1 MAPTPPSLSPAAA
14 TPRWPFADAVL
25 AAALAAHKAGTLDEL
40 LQRRPRAT
48 RWLARR
54 LLAPVHAVAGDAV
67 TRGPA
72 DAAAW
77 RLLLRATLARL
88 RPDGRT
94 GLDDID
100 ADCWTTRSAWRPL
113 LALACHH
120 GFIAVAVL
128 PQSYRARPDESAAE
142 QLCGLWDVGPSTFYR
157 HLDRGRRLLADA
169 LLDGL
174 LASPPGGERSL
185 VRQALLQHEVHSL
198 LQLPDDAAR
207 RAWHARQAA
216 SLQAA
221 HREGSGQ
228 ALLWHLLGA
237 GEAAA
242 FIAALQSWRIE
253 LAGQPDTDA
262 LLRRFAGQAHGWR
275 SRFELQLAWAG
286 LARVR
291 GDEAAERQAYDD
303 ALRLASTA
311 GDALALGVVYGAL
324 GKFNEPRDADRAF
337 ACYQESADFLQRAG
351 LQERP
356 VGADAAAPTAADA
369 AAAAEQRAAYLETLV
384 KLAWLYVLRNDPRS
398 RAVLDRAEA
407 EREHT
412 ADAATTLAMLEQAWG
427 EYWRRSG
434 DLRQALEHKHRALHI
449 YERLGDRPAILK
461 TYANLALVYGD
472 GKDFARA
479 IDYSQRVLAMA
490 ERLAVEPETVAGTH
504 QNLGAA
510 YFWQGKYEL
519 AIDHYKQALVISQQ
533 ARLRVFVGRAHYN
546 LAEAYYKRFQAL
558 DRPED
563 ERLGDA
569 HSAAALATWP
579 EGDAAA
585 ADATRSLKA
594 EILGPRDGQ
603 FYDRLL
609 PGEFAAHF
617 DAMAEVQRHRAALA
631 LPLAPPDR
639 IHAHLAIALAYADI
653 AAKERDAALLL
664 MDKHGGEGGHVAAL
678 RRLREALR
686 GDDDGHARQA
696 EAWCEATAALLP
708 QTQDRAQGQAQSQA
722 LLQHLLRQRAINKSG
737 YALLCGVGLATASK
751 QLGRLADADLL
762 VQTGKGPSTRY
773 LLPEALAGA
782 GVVKP

>member
-1 MAPTPPSLSPAAA
+1 MAPTPPSLSPTAAA
-14 TPRWPFADAVL
+14 PRWPFADAVL

-88 RPDGRT
+88 RPDGGV
-94 GLDDID
+94 GLADID

-120 GFIAVAVL
+120 GFIAVAAL

-174 LASPPGGERSL
+174 LDGLFFSPSGSPPGGERNL
-185 VRQALLQHEVHSL
+185 VRQALLQHEVHGL

-207 RAWHARQAA
+207 QAWHARQAA
-216 SLQAA
+216 ALQAGR
-221 HREGSGQ
+221 REGSGH
-228 ALLWHLLGA
+228 AVLWHLLCA
-237 GEAAA
+237 GDPAA
-242 FIAALQSWRIE
+242 FTAALQSWRIE
-253 LAGQPDTDA
+253 LAGHPDTDA
-262 LLRRFAGQAHGWR
+262 LLHRFAGQAHGWR

-351 LQERP
+351 LHKRP
-356 VGADAAAPTAADA
+356 GGADA
-369 AAAAEQRAAYLETLV
+369 ELSAAYLETLV

-407 EREHT
+407 EREHN

-449 YERLGDRPAILK
+449 YERLGDRPALLK

-490 ERLAVEPETVAGTH
+490 DRLAVEPETVAGTH

-533 ARLRVFVGRAHYN
+533 ARLRIFVGRAHYN

-664 MDKHGGEGGHVAAL
+664 MERHGGKGGHADVL
-678 RRLREALR
+678 ERLRDTLR
-686 GDDDGHARQA
+686 QDDDGHARQA

-708 QTQDRAQGQAQSQA
+708 QTQDRAQGQAQSLA

-751 QLGRLADADLL
+751 QLVRLAAAGLL

-773 LLPEALAGA
+773 LLPEALASA
-782 GVVKP
+782 GVVTP